1 MAVSGFVF
9 HWQTVAL
16 VYLKKKCKFALRKKL
31 FKIIVQIG
39 ICKFCQ

>member
-16 VYLKKKCKFALRKKL
+16 VYLKKKCKFALC
-31 FKIIVQIG
+31 KIIVQIG
-39 ICKFCQ
+39 IYQFCQ